1 MVAFACANVDKI
13 DMLQSLHLT
22 DFVLVAEATLD
33 LESGFT
39 ALTGET
45 GAGKSILVDAIA
57 LALGGRGDSGVVRQG
72 AAKTQITATFSVP
85 KAAQTWLA
93 EHEIDA
99 DDTLILRRV
108 LDAQGKSKGFINGVP
123 VPVAQLR
130 EVGDFLVDIHG
141 QHAHQLLLK
150 PAAQRSLLDNFG
162 SHDTQPVAAAYRNLR
177 EAQQLLEAAQSG
189 AKALQLEREKLA
201 WQLDELDKLA
211 PKAGEWAQI
220 EAEHKRLAH
229 SAALMKAAG
238 DAVTALTER
247 DHSLTA
253 ELDELHHDLSVQL
266 AVDARL
272 KDVVQAL
279 DDARIQAKEAAHMLA
294 SYVERADLDPQ
305 RLQEVEARL
314 SALHGTA
321 RKLRM
326 PPEELP
332 QLWEQT
338 STRLKSLDAASDVDA
353 LAKRVQEAQAVY
365 EAAAAQLTKARKAT
379 AKKLTKSV
387 TEAMQSLAMSGGK
400 FEASIQSA
408 EPSSAGSDAVEFL
421 VAAHAGVEPRPL
433 AKVASGGE
441 LSRISLA
448 ISVIAST
455 ASSTPTLI
463 FDEVDSGVG
472 GAVAETV
479 GRLMRELGKRC
490 QVLAVTHLPQ
500 VASCAHHQWRVEKI
514 TQSGKTSTAIKPLP
528 AKDRTEEIARMLGGQ
543 SITDT
548 TRKHAKEMLRLAA
561 V

>member
-1 MVAFACANVDKI
+1 
-13 DMLQSLHLT
+13 
-22 DFVLVAEATLD
+22 
-33 LESGFT
+33 
-39 ALTGET
+39 
-45 GAGKSILVDAIA
+45 
-57 LALGGRGDSGVVRQG
+57 
-72 AAKTQITATFSVP
+72 VP
-85 KAAQTWLA
+85 KAAQPWLA

-99 DDTLILRRV
+99 DDALILRRV
-108 LDAQGKSKGFINGVP
+108 IDTQGKSKAFINGVP

-150 PAAQRSLLDNFG
+150 PTAQRSLLDDFG
-162 SHDTQPVAAAYRNLR
+162 GHDVQPVANAHRLLR
-177 EAQQLLEAAQSG
+177 EAQQLLDAAQSG
-189 AKALQLEREKLA
+189 AKALQLERERLA
-201 WQLDELDKLA
+201 WQLDELDRLA

-229 SAALMKAAG
+229 SAALMQAAG
-238 DAVTALTER
+238 EAVTALIER
-247 DHSLTA
+247 DNALTT
-253 ELDELHHDLSVQL
+253 ELDTLHHNLSAQL
-266 AVDARL
+266 AVDPRL

-279 DDARIQAKEAAHMLA
+279 DDARIQAKEAAHMLT

-321 RKLRM
+321 RKLRVA
-326 PPEELP
+326 PEELAR
-332 QLWEQT
+332 LWEET
-338 STRLKSLDAASDVDA
+338 AARLKSLDQASDVDA
-353 LAKRVQEAQAVY
+353 LAQRVQEAQAAY
-365 EAAAAQLTKARKAT
+365 DAAAAQLTKARKAT

-387 TEAMQSLAMSGGK
+387 TQAMQSLAMAGGM
-400 FEASIQSA
+400 FEASIQAA

-441 LSRISLA
+441 LSRIALA

-472 GAVAETV
+472 GAVAQTV
-479 GRLMRELGKRC
+479 GKLMRTLGERC

-500 VASCAHHQWRVEKI
+500 VASCAHQQWRVEKVTERGATSSRI
-514 TQSGKTSTAIKPLP
+514 TALSDKH
-528 AKDRTEEIARMLGGQ
+528 RVEEIARMLGGATL
-543 SITDT
+543 TDT
-548 TRKHAKEMLRLAA
+548 TRKHAKELLAGA
-561 V
+561 AR

>member
-1 MVAFACANVDKI
+1 
-13 DMLQSLHLT
+13 MLQSLHLT
-22 DFVLVAEATLD
+22 DFVLVTEATLD
-33 LESGFT
+33 LQSGFT

-57 LALGGRGDSGVVRQG
+57 LVLGGRGDAGVVRQG
-72 AAKTQITATFSVP
+72 ATKANITATFAVP
-85 KAAQTWLA
+85 KAAHAWLA

-99 DDTLILRRV
+99 DETLMLRRV
-108 LDAQGKSKGFINGVP
+108 IDAQGKSKAFINGVP

-130 EVGDFLVDIHG
+130 EAGDFLVDIHG

-150 PAAQRSLLDNFG
+150 PTAQRTLLDDFG
-162 SHDTQPVAAAYRNLR
+162 NHNTQTVAAAYRTLR

-201 WQLDELDKLA
+201 WQLDELDRLA
-211 PKAGEWAQI
+211 PKAGEWITI

-229 SAALMKAAG
+229 SAALMKAAS
-238 DAVTALTER
+238 DAVSALSER
-247 DHSLTA
+247 DNAITA
-253 ELDELHHDLSVQL
+253 ELDTLHHDLSAQL

-294 SYVERADLDPQ
+294 SYVESADLDPQ
-305 RLQEVEARL
+305 RLEEVESRL
-314 SALHGTA
+314 SALHSTG

-326 PPEELP
+326 APEALP
-332 QLWEQT
+332 QLWEET
-338 STRLKSLDAASDVDA
+338 STRLKSLDQASDVEA
-353 LAKRVQEAQAVY
+353 LAQRVQAAQADY
-365 EAAAAQLTKARKAT
+365 DAAAAQLTKARKAT
-379 AKKLTKSV
+379 AKKLTKLV
-387 TEAMQSLAMSGGK
+387 TDAMQSLAMGGGK
-400 FEASIQSA
+400 FEASVQST

-421 VAAHAGVEPRPL
+421 VAAHAGVELRPL

-472 GAVAETV
+472 GAVAQTV
-479 GRLMRELGKRC
+479 GKLMRTLGTRC

-500 VASCAHHQWRVEKI
+500 VASCAHHQWRVEKLTQQGATSSRI
-514 TQSGKTSTAIKPLP
+514 TALSDKH
-528 AKDRTEEIARMLGGQ
+528 RVEEIARMLGG
-543 SITDT
+543 STLTDT
-548 TRKHAKEMLRLAA
+548 TRKHAKELLADA
-561 V
+561 EKQ

>member
-1 MVAFACANVDKI
+1 
-13 DMLQSLHLT
+13 MLHTLHLT
-22 DFVLVAEATLD
+22 DFVLVTQATLD

-57 LALGGRGDSGVVRQG
+57 LVLGGRADAGVVRQG

-85 KAAQTWLA
+85 KAAQPWLA

-99 DDTLILRRV
+99 DDSLMLRRV
-108 LDAQGKSKGFINGVP
+108 IDAQGKSKAFINGVP

-150 PAAQRSLLDNFG
+150 PAAQRSLLDDFG
-162 SHDTQPVAAAYRNLR
+162 SHNLQPVAGAYRQLR
-177 EAQQLLEAAQSG
+177 EAQQLHEAAQSG

-201 WQLDELDKLA
+201 WQLDELDRLA
-211 PKAGEWAQI
+211 PKTGEWAQV

-229 SAALMKAAG
+229 SAALMKAAS

-247 DHSLTA
+247 DHALTT
-253 ELDELHHDLSVQL
+253 ELDELHHALSAQL

-314 SALHGTA
+314 SALHGAA
-321 RKLRM
+321 RKLRVA
-326 PPEELP
+326 PDELAP
-332 QLWEQT
+332 LWEQT
-338 STRLKSLDAASDVDA
+338 AARLKSLDHASDVDA
-353 LAKRVQEAQAVY
+353 LAKRVQEAQASY
-365 EAAAAQLTKARKAT
+365 DAAAAQLTKARKAT
-379 AKKLTKSV
+379 AKKLSKSV
-387 TEAMQSLAMSGGK
+387 TEAMQSLAMAGGK
-400 FEASIQSA
+400 FEAAMQTA
-408 EPSSAGSDAVEFL
+408 EPSSTGSDAVEFL

-441 LSRISLA
+441 LSRIALA
-448 ISVIAST
+448 ISVMAST

-479 GRLMRELGKRC
+479 GKLMRTLGERC

-500 VASCAHHQWRVEKI
+500 VASCAHQQWRVEKI
-514 TQSGKTSTAIKPLP
+514 TQQGATSSRITPLTD
-528 AKDRTEEIARMLGGQ
+528 KHRIEEIARMLGGATL
-543 SITDT
+543 TDT
-548 TRKHAKEMLRLAA
+548 TRKHAKELLMQAA
-561 V
+561 Q

>member
-1 MVAFACANVDKI
+1 
-13 DMLQSLHLT
+13 MLQSFHLT
-22 DFVLVAEATLD
+22 DFVLVTEATLD
-33 LESGFT
+33 LSNGFT

-57 LALGGRGDSGVVRQG
+57 LVLGGRGDAGVVRQG

-85 KAAQTWLA
+85 KAAQPWLA

-99 DDTLILRRV
+99 DDALILRRV
-108 LDAQGKSKGFINGVP
+108 IDTQGKSKAFINGVP

-150 PAAQRSLLDNFG
+150 PTAQRSLLDDFG
-162 SHDTQPVAAAYRNLR
+162 GHDVQPVANAHRLLR
-177 EAQQLLEAAQSG
+177 EAQQLLDAAQSG
-189 AKALQLEREKLA
+189 AKALQLERERLA
-201 WQLDELDKLA
+201 WQLDELDRLA

-229 SAALMKAAG
+229 SAALMQAAG
-238 DAVTALTER
+238 EAVTALIER
-247 DHSLTA
+247 DNALTT
-253 ELDELHHDLSVQL
+253 ELDTLHHNLSAQL
-266 AVDARL
+266 AVDPRL

-279 DDARIQAKEAAHMLA
+279 DDARIQAKEAAHMLT

-321 RKLRM
+321 RKLRVA
-326 PPEELP
+326 PEELAR
-332 QLWEQT
+332 LWEET
-338 STRLKSLDAASDVDA
+338 AARLKSLDQASDVDA
-353 LAKRVQEAQAVY
+353 LAQRVQEAQAAY
-365 EAAAAQLTKARKAT
+365 DAAAAQLTKARKAT

-387 TEAMQSLAMSGGK
+387 TQAMQSLAMAGGM
-400 FEASIQSA
+400 FEASIQA
-408 EPSSAGSDAVEFL
+408 GEPSSAGSDAVEFL
-421 VAAHAGVEPRPL
+421 VAAHAGVAPRPL

-441 LSRISLA
+441 LSRIALA

-472 GAVAETV
+472 GAVAQTV
-479 GRLMRELGKRC
+479 GKLMRTLGERC

-500 VASCAHHQWRVEKI
+500 VASCAHHQWRVEKT
-514 TQSGKTSTAIKPLP
+514 TQNKQTRTAITALP
-528 AKDRTEEIARMLGGQ
+528 DKDRAEEIARMLGGQ

-548 TRKHAKEMLRLAA
+548 TRKHAREMLRLAA
-561 V
+561 A

>member
-1 MVAFACANVDKI
+1 
-13 DMLQSLHLT
+13 MLQTLHLT
-22 DFVLVAEATLD
+22 DFVLVTQATLD

-45 GAGKSILVDAIA
+45 GAGKSILVDALA
-57 LALGGRGDSGVVRQG
+57 LVLGGRGDAGVVRQG

-85 KAAQTWLA
+85 KAAHAWLA
-93 EHEIDA
+93 EHEMQAEDS
-99 DDTLILRRV
+99 LILRRV
-108 LDAQGKSKGFINGVP
+108 IDAQGKSKAFINGVP

-150 PAAQRSLLDNFG
+150 PAAQRQLLDDFG
-162 SHDTQPVAAAYRNLR
+162 QHNTQSVAATYRTLR

-189 AKALQLEREKLA
+189 ANALQLEREKLA
-201 WQLDELDKLA
+201 WQLDELERLA
-211 PKAGEWAQI
+211 PKAGEWAEI

-229 SAALMKAAG
+229 AAALMSAATE
-238 DAVTALTER
+238 AVNALSER
-247 DHSLTA
+247 DQSITA
-253 ELDELHHDLSVQL
+253 ELDTLHADLSAQL

-272 KDVVQAL
+272 KDIVQAL
-279 DDARIQAKEAAHMLA
+279 DDARIQAKEAAHMLT
-294 SYVERADLDPQ
+294 SYVERAELDPQ
-305 RLQEVEARL
+305 RLAEVETRL

-321 RKLRM
+321 RKLRVT
-326 PPEELP
+326 PEELAP
-332 QLWEQT
+332 LWEQIAM
-338 STRLKSLDAASDVDA
+338 RLKSLDQASDVDA
-353 LAKRVQEAQAVY
+353 LAQRVHEARAAY
-365 EAAAAQLTKARKAT
+365 DAAATQLTKARKAT

-387 TEAMQSLAMSGGK
+387 TDAMQTLAMAGGK
-400 FEASIQSA
+400 LEVAVQA
-408 EPSSAGSDAVEFL
+408 TEPSSTGSDAVEFL
-421 VAAHAGVEPRPL
+421 VAAHAGVDARAL

-472 GAVAETV
+472 GAVAQTV
-479 GRLMRELGKRC
+479 GQLMRTLGGRC

-514 TQSGKTSTAIKPLP
+514 TQQGSTASRITPL
-528 AKDRTEEIARMLGGQ
+528 AGQHRVEEIARMLGGATL
-543 SITDT
+543 TDT
-548 TRKHAKEMLRLAA
+548 TRKHAKELLAA
-561 V
+561 SGK